1 MPTQTLNPATQGS
14 AGRARNVF
22 STAANVSDHGHP
34 CTPFKRTREASH
46 QEITSAFRS
55 LGVGLGRCERALN
68 EYCWPVT
75 LSREIYDRLFALGI
89 RGLGVS
95 GRGPFD
101 ALQFSD
107 VIFRPAGRFDFA
119 GEIGLVREQV
129 GAIIIPARDETGE
142 IIDLVAWNTQTGALA
157 LWSGDA
163 CMLGAD
169 QLTAPRVDMDALPV
183 FPDAAAWLRAGRRG
197 LVIIDP
203 KRARWLTAETPLAVE
218 DDAFGARLSA
228 DMKLPEPQIFVVCK
242 AARAAK

>member
-1 MPTQTLNPATQGS
+1 MPTQTLNPATQGTR
-14 AGRARNVF
+14 AARNVF

-46 QEITSAFRS
+46 QEISRLS
-55 LGVGLGRCERALN
+55 LPWRWPGQVRAALN

-119 GEIGLVREQV
+119 ARSGLFVSRLGPSSFQP
-129 GAIIIPARDETGE
+129 GTRPAK
-142 IIDLVAWNTQTGALA
+142 L
-157 LWSGDA
+157 
-163 CMLGAD
+163 
-169 QLTAPRVDMDALPV
+169 LTL
-183 FPDAAAWLRAGRRG
+183 
-197 LVIIDP
+197 
-203 KRARWLTAETPLAVE
+203 
-218 DDAFGARLSA
+218 
-228 DMKLPEPQIFVVCK
+228 
-242 AARAAK
+242 